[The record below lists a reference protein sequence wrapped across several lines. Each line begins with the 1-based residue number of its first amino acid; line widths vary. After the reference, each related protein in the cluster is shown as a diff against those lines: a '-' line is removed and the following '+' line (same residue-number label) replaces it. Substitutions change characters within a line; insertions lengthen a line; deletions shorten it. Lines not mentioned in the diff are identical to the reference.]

1 MNDKCFVD
9 SNILLYAHDRST
21 GAKHLLARTLLEKVW
36 QSGLGVISTQIL
48 QEVCVNLRRKAG
60 SPLSSEEVRSII
72 QDYLS
77 WEVVTN
83 THQSILQALDIEARY
98 KISFWDAMVIQAA
111 ENAGCAIL
119 YSEDLNDQQ
128 RFGSVQVIN
137 PLKG

>member
-36 QSGLGVISTQIL
+36 HSGLGVISTQIL

-60 SPLSSEEVRSII
+60 SPLSIEEVRSIV

-128 RFGSVQVIN
+128 RFGSVQIIN
-137 PLKG
+137 PLKA

>member
-1 MNDKCFVD
+1 VAVGFRSYQHTNTSGSVRD
-9 SNILLYAHDRST
+9 SA
-21 GAKHLLARTLLEKVW
+21 
-36 QSGLGVISTQIL
+36 Q
-48 QEVCVNLRRKAG
+48 KAG
-60 SPLSSEEVRSII
+60 SPPSIEEVRSII

-98 KISFWDAMVIQAA
+98 KISSWDAMVIQAA

-119 YSEDLNDQQ
+119 YSKDLKDQQ